1 MTIAVIDLGTNTF
14 HLLIANAEKK
24 LFECSLAAK
33 IGKGGI
39 NSNLILED
47 AVERALV
54 ILKDFKSKINKFKI
68 APENIY
74 AFGTSA
80 IRNALNK
87 EEFSNRVFEETKI
100 KIQIIDGQKEAE
112 LIYLGVKKAVE
123 IKENSLIVDIG
134 GGSVEFIICN
144 AKKLL
149 WKQSFELGGF
159 RLIELFMKT
168 DRISEAEV
176 NKMNDFFLDKLLPL
190 TNAVHQYHPKVL
202 IGSSGSFD
210 TLNDISY
217 FKNFGTMAPKSQS
230 GFDYPIAEFWSA
242 FEQIVFANKAERMAI
257 GGMIELRVDMIVV
270 ATCLI
275 KYLIQSIGIQSI
287 KISNFALKEGALAQ
301 ILHNNAL

>member
-1 MTIAVIDLGTNTF
+1 MTVAVIDLGTNTF
-14 HLLIANAEKK
+14 HLLIANKENY
-24 LFECSLAAK
+24 LFQCSLAAK

-39 NSNLILED
+39 NSNIILED
-47 AVERALV
+47 AIERALV
-54 ILKDFKSKINKFKI
+54 ILKVFKSKIIEFKI
-68 APENIY
+68 APENIF

-87 EEFSNRVFEETKI
+87 EEFLNTVFKETNI
-100 KIQIIDGQKEAE
+100 KIQVIDGQKEAE

-123 IKENSLIVDIG
+123 IKENALIVDIG

-144 AKKLL
+144 KEKLL
-149 WKQSFELGGF
+149 WKQSFEIGGF

-168 DRISEAEV
+168 DRISEAEI
-176 NKMNDFFLDKLLPL
+176 NKMNSFFLDKLLPL
-190 TNAVHQYHPKVL
+190 TNAVHQYQPKVL

-217 FKNFGTMAPKSQS
+217 FKNFGTMAPINQS
-230 GFDYPIAEFWSA
+230 GCDYPISEFWSA
-242 FEQIVFANKAERMAI
+242 FEQIVFANRSERMAI

-270 ATCLI
+270 ASCLI
-275 KYLIQSIGIQSI
+275 KYLIQSLNIQSI

-301 ILHNNAL
+301 ILHNNA

>member
-1 MTIAVIDLGTNTF
+1 MNVAVIDLGTNTF
-14 HLLIANAEKK
+14 HLLIANEKDK

-39 NSNLILED
+39 NANIILED
-47 AVERALV
+47 AIERALV
-54 ILKDFKSKINKFKI
+54 ILKVFKSKIIEFKI
-68 APENIY
+68 APENTY

-87 EEFSNRVFEETKI
+87 EEFLNTVWKETNI
-100 KIQIIDGQKEAE
+100 KIQVIDGQKEAE

-123 IKENSLIVDIG
+123 IKENALIVDIG

-144 AKKLL
+144 EEKLL
-149 WKQSFELGGF
+149 WKQSFEIGGF

-168 DRISEAEV
+168 ERISEAEI
-176 NKMNDFFLDKLLPL
+176 NKMNSFLLEKLLPL

-210 TLNDISY
+210 TLNDMSFY
-217 FKNFGTMAPKSQS
+217 KNYGTMAPINQS
-230 GFDYPIAEFWSA
+230 GFDYPISEFWSA
-242 FEQIVFANKAERMAI
+242 FEQIVFSNRSERLAV

-270 ATCLI
+270 ASCLI
-275 KYLIQSIGIQSI
+275 KYLIQSLDIRSI

-301 ILHNNAL
+301 ILHNNA